1 MSNRN
6 FDSSYLTRR
15 QGERQLAKNI
25 VTKTRQNSSTS
36 YNNISTNYDASI
48 INQIREGQSMTVTK
62 GETCTTVEPGCPC
75 GNSNIITYPPGPPTP
90 IFNPGI
96 SYQLR
101 DCPADQSE
109 AVTYPPIFGPGTP
122 PGGIFTITLPPII
135 PPGTGSNPVTINSTT
150 GAITI
155 PQGASIF
162 PNPPPPPIDP
172 TGLYIVTYTIG
183 AYVYTVSFDVQ
194 GC

>member
-15 QGERQLAKNI
+15 QGERQIAKNI

-75 GNSNIITYPPGPPTP
+75 GNSNIITYPPGPIIPP
-90 IFNPGI
+90 FNPSI
-96 SYQLR
+96 SYYFPP
-101 DCPADQSE
+101 DAGGNVCPLDTGGLFP
-109 AVTYPPIFGPGTP
+109 VIFGPGTP
-122 PGGIFTITLPPII
+122 TGGVFSISAPPGLNPITVNPSTGVLNIPI
-135 PPGTGSNPVTINSTT
+135 PPPSGDSGI
-150 GAITI
+150 
-155 PQGASIF
+155 
-162 PNPPPPPIDP
+162 
-172 TGLYIVTYTIG
+172 YIVTYTVGTLILQWS
-183 AYVYTVSFDVQ
+183 YDFQ